1 MKCGERSFLFD
12 NRVFVRGGFSIVGD
26 KEGKGNYGNYF
37 DIVLTDD
44 LWGQKSYERAE
55 CKMHKEAVKGAM
67 QKVGINESDIGLML
81 AGDLMNEIVGSSF
94 AARDFR
100 CGFMGLY
107 NACATFGEA
116 LLLGSM
122 LISAGY
128 EKYVTCSSSSHFST
142 AERQYRYPLELGTQ
156 RTPTSQWTVTGAGC
170 TILSA
175 EQGDSNY
182 PVVTGGTIGRVID
195 MGVEDEGNM
204 GGAMAP
210 AAADTIITHLRETGR
225 SADYYDMI
233 LTGDLGKYGKDLLQ
247 YILADEGYGDIKNVR
262 DCGAIY
268 FKDDQKTEQGGSG
281 AGCGSTLFN
290 AYFLKKMTEGKFSK
304 ILFVPTGALL
314 SRDTPLQKETIPS
327 IAHAVA
333 FEKI

>member
-1 MKCGERSFLFD
+1 MKCGERTFIFD
-12 NRVFVRGGFSIVGD
+12 KPVYVRSGYTIVGD

-37 DIVLTDD
+37 DVILADD
-44 LWGQKSYERAE
+44 IWGQKSYERAE
-55 CKMHKEAVKGAM
+55 CKMHKEAVLGAM
-67 QKVGINESDIGLML
+67 QKAGIDESGIGLML

-94 AARDFR
+94 AARDFN

-170 TILSA
+170 TVLSA
-175 EQGDSNY
+175 EPGEEDF
-182 PVVTGGTIGRVID
+182 PLVTSGTIGRVID
-195 MGVEDEGNM
+195 MGVEDEANM

-210 AAADTIITHLRETGR
+210 AAADTIITHLRDTKR
-225 SADYYDMI
+225 DASYYDLI
-233 LTGDLGKYGKDLLQ
+233 LTGDLGKYGKELLL
-247 YILADEGYGDIKNVR
+247 YILNDEGYSGINNLQ

-268 FKDDQKTEQGGSG
+268 FKDNQKTEQGGSG
-281 AGCGSTLFN
+281 AGCANTLFN
-290 AYFLKKMTEGKFSK
+290 GYFLKKMLVGEYSK

-327 IAHAVA
+327 IAHAVS
-333 FEKI
+333 FELK